1 MTLEDDLSPELKKV
15 DPRAVVAGRSQTD
28 SETLQNI
35 RGVIDAVLETD
46 NLAPGGMRMRM
57 VAHKRLLKPIVRLDL
72 YANKF
77 NSPTAA
83 AISRYI
89 KEVTVGDQ
97 GRGRTDMVESLKAI
111 IGGIQNNEQEQQ
123 RRSIMSRLLGI
134 GR

>member
-1 MTLEDDLSPELKKV
+1 MTLEDDLSPQVKKI
-15 DPRAVVAGRSQTD
+15 DPSAVVNGRSQSD

-46 NLAPGGMRMRM
+46 NLEPGGMRMRM
-57 VAHKRLLKPIVRLDL
+57 VAKKRLLKPIVRLDL
-72 YANKF
+72 YAYKF
-77 NSPTAA
+77 QSPTAA

-89 KEVTVGDQ
+89 KEVTVGDA
-97 GRGRTDMVESLKAI
+97 GRGRTDMVEALKSI